1 MVLLDHAFNPEGC
14 HRAESCGGIIRIKP
28 SNVTEHQHLALE
40 DQLRN
45 VFHGS
50 FHEQLVV
57 GLEVEPPIP
66 EDLPQAACSEGVTS
80 WCTTVIKKLFVAY
93 VALLLKN
100 LAVREN
106 THLENF
112 ECTAFM

>member
-1 MVLLDHAFNPEGC
+1 M
-14 HRAESCGGIIRIKP
+14 
-28 SNVTEHQHLALE
+28 TEHRHLALE
-40 DQLRN
+40 DQLRD
-45 VFHGS
+45 VFHRS
-50 FHEQLVV
+50 LLEKSVV
-57 GLEVEPPIP
+57 RLEVESLIP
-66 EDLPQAACSEGVTS
+66 EDIPQAACSEGVTS